1 MEKEELLKNA
11 YDLLCEFTTPK
22 ARFPMYF
29 LLMFDGDEKVT
40 EALIF
45 GKDKLLEDTS
55 KMQYVMDFY
64 AQKCDEFENKVTML
78 AQALGCSAYNLFFA
92 CHKRRRLYRRY
103 RKHLVREVGSIKAG
117 RRCGADMCR
126 RRVKRSYD
134 EEGLGRDKAHE
145 IGRLTFKPAYVCRR
159 FWGR

>member
-64 AQKCDEFENKVTML
+64 AQKCDEFENKVTM
-78 AQALGCSAYNLFFA
+78 
-92 CHKRRRLYRRY
+92 
-103 RKHLVREVGSIKAG
+103 
-117 RRCGADMCR
+117 
-126 RRVKRSYD
+126 
-134 EEGLGRDKAHE
+134 
-145 IGRLTFKPAYVCRR
+145 
-159 FWGR
+159 